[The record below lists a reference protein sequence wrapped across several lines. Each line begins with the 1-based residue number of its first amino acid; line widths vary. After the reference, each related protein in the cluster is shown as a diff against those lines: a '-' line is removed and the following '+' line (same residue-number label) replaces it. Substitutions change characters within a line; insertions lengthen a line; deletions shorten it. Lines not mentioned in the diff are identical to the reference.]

1 MKAGPS
7 LQAEPVPTDF
17 TIHGAHGPIG
27 LHISTGPVFYT
38 VLMFVVGIATAVGK
52 ASVFK
57 FIGDEYTDN
66 IGAVSGVV
74 GLAGFVLPILF
85 GLLVDLSGVPTT
97 CFMLMF
103 GATVVSLLFMHF
115 SFRPEALAVGRAKL
129 ARKVQAATSALKETT
144 YSE

>member
-38 VLMFVVGIATAVGK
+38 VPMFVVGIATAVRK

-57 FIGDEYTDN
+57 F

-129 ARKVQAATSALKETT
+129 ARKVQAATPALKETT

>member
-38 VLMFVVGIATAVGK
+38 VPMFVVGIATAVRK

-57 FIGDEYTDN
+57 F

-85 GLLVDLSGVPTT
+85 GLLVDLSGVRTT

-115 SFRPEALAVGRAKL
+115 SFHPEALAVGRAKL
-129 ARKVQAATSALKETT
+129 ARKVQAATPALKETT

>member
-38 VLMFVVGIATAVGK
+38 VPMFVVGIATAVRK

-57 FIGDEYTDN
+57 F

-85 GLLVDLSGVPTT
+85 GLLVALSGVRTT